1 MTRARDIA
9 NVLTAANLLSTDVE
23 TAAAIS
29 SATSGLAT
37 QSYASSAASSAV
49 AAHATSANGHI
60 NRGNTSSRPSSS
72 NSGEVYSNTQT
83 GFLEIYNGN
92 TWIPIGVAPTA
103 PTSLVAT
110 DSPSG
115 RAFNNGSASISFSA
129 GTVPG
134 TSYTIISSP
143 GSYTTTG
150 SSSPLVITGLQSSTQ
165 YTYTATASSIY
176 GTSSSSTPS
185 SGVTATTSPDVP
197 VIGTA
202 TPADSSAT
210 LTFTA
215 GATGGSAITN
225 YQYSTDGITYNAFS
239 PAQNTSPLTISGL
252 TNGVSYSFYL
262 KAVNAN
268 GVSSA
273 SSQSNSVTVGLQE
286 GYFPIQTVTV
296 GAGGASSIV
305 FSSIP
310 QTYKH
315 LEIRGTDQQQYGVN
329 DSGYTGIRLNGD
341 TGATWNRHQM
351 WGTGSTLAT
360 YALGANNNTW
370 GTVGDSGLVGTRTQ
384 YFAGNIIEI
393 LDYTSTAKYK
403 HVRGFGGFD
412 VAGSGSNVGT
422 FSSTWQNTAAVTQ
435 VTMNGSNGAFKPGV
449 TYTLY
454 GVKG

>member
-1 MTRARDIA
+1 MTRARDVA
-9 NVLTAANLLSTDVE
+9 NVLSTASDLATDTE

-29 SATSGLAT
+29 AHNSATTSVHGISNTANLAT
-37 QSYASSAASSAV
+37 QTYVQENKGINKGNTASRPASAV
-49 AAHATSANGHI
+49 NGDLYYNTETS
-60 NRGNTSSRPSSS
+60 TL
-72 NSGEVYSNTQT
+72 EVYDGGWWLPNATP
-83 GFLEIYNGN
+83 GI
-92 TWIPIGVAPTA
+92 
-103 PTSLVAT
+103 PTSVSAINQ
-110 DSPSG
+110 PSG
-115 RAFNNGSASISFSA
+115 RAYNNGSASVSFTPATSGGKA
-129 GTVPG
+129 
-134 TSYTIISSP
+134 TSYTVTSSP
-143 GSYTTTG
+143 GSFTATG
-150 SSSPLVITGLQSSTQ
+150 SASPLTVTGLQSSTQ
-165 YTYTATASSIY
+165 YTYTVTATGPVGTSAASSA
-176 GTSSSSTPS
+176 SA
-185 SGVTATTSPDVP
+185 GVTATTSPDVP

-225 YQYSTDGITYNAFS
+225 YQYSTDGTTYNAFS

-273 SSQSNSVTVGLQE
+273 SSQSNSVTAGLQE

-315 LEIRGTDQQQYGVN
+315 LEIRGTDQQQYGTN

-351 WGTGSTLAT
+351 WGTGATLAT

-435 VTMNGSNGAFKPGV
+435 ITMNGSNGAFKPGV